1 MVPMPSAKERSTRAR
16 TLADSLDST
25 QLSEVLFE
33 RLESADTGTLLL
45 YGEGDV
51 LHSAIW
57 IERGQPS
64 AALADD
70 CGGEHNLAT
79 LLLPVFGWTEGRFEF
94 MVGQDLVGEHA
105 VLRGPIDPLP
115 LITAAARACTREHWI
130 ERAVERVERSL
141 IQKSRRL
148 DADRYAFTPQE
159 RSVLAAIELGLL
171 ELDDIRKRTGVP
183 EHVLRRVL
191 FVLTVTCGIALVPKQ
206 RAISGTIRR
215 SQPPGAPP
223 QAATPEQNAR
233 TQPAMQAQ
241 SARTLPALPAQS
253 PAIGETAAG
262 VDEQELPIV
271 HAKAPAA
278 RVPSHATISP
288 RSAQSGQRAPASQR
302 SAPATSAR
310 SPRTTS
316 ARPGQT
322 SSAQPPAATSAR
334 PTQTTSGR
342 PAQTTSARPTQT
354 TSGRPTQ
361 TTSGRPT
368 QTTSARPA
376 QATNSARPTP
386 ATSQRAPAPTTSQ
399 RPATSSQPPVNDLR
413 VRREQSEVLWA
424 KVDTFAIRSEFGAAL
439 EVAREAATVFPPTPE
454 HDAMVAWLMLQH
466 GGCHESV
473 QPQVMRCLDRA
484 HRRDPL
490 CEQVIYYKGLVFNLI
505 GDIEQAHEEFQR
517 VLMIKPDHAGANREI
532 RIYEMRKA
540 HARTESS
547 FLRRLLTGRPK
558 GG

>member
-33 RLESADTGTLLL
+33 RLEAEDTGTLLL

-79 LLLPVFGWTEGRFEF
+79 LLLPVFGWSEGRFEF
-94 MVGQDLVGEHA
+94 VVGQDLVGEHA
-105 VLRGPIDPLP
+105 VLRGRIDPVP

-130 ERAVERVERSL
+130 ERAIERVERSL
-141 IQKSRRL
+141 VQKSRRL

-171 ELDDIRKRTGVP
+171 ELDDIRKQAAVP

-191 FVLTVTCGIALVPKQ
+191 FVLTVTSGIALVSKQ
-206 RAISGTIRR
+206 RAVSGTIRR
-215 SQPPGAPP
+215 SQPPSAPS
-223 QAATPEQNAR
+223 QSATPEQSAR

-241 SARTLPALPAQS
+241 SARTQPALPAQS
-253 PAIGETAAG
+253 APIDQTTAR
-262 VDEQELPIV
+262 VNEQELPVV
-271 HAKAPAA
+271 HAKAAPA
-278 RVPSHATISP
+278 RMPSHATIAP
-288 RSAQSGQRAPASQR
+288 RSARTSQRAPASQR
-302 SAPATSAR
+302 STPATSAR
-310 SPRTTS
+310 PPQTTS
-316 ARPGQT
+316 ARPPQAT
-322 SSAQPPAATSAR
+322 SARPPQATSAR
-334 PTQTTSGR
+334 PTQTTSAR
-342 PAQTTSARPTQT
+342 PTQATSARPRKT
-354 TSGRPTQ
+354 TSSGPVAAASRRPE
-361 TTSGRPT
+361 P
-368 QTTSARPA
+368 
-376 QATNSARPTP
+376 TNSARPTP
-386 ATSQRAPAPTTSQ
+386 TTSQRAPAPTTSQ
-399 RPATSSQPPVNDLR
+399 RPGTSSQPPVNDLR

-454 HDAMVAWLMLQH
+454 HDAMIAWLMLQH
-466 GGCHESV
+466 AGCHESV

-558 GG
+558 GS